1 MVSHSFAHQPI
12 VIKGAGEMA
21 SGVAVRLYRA
31 GFRRLAMLE
40 VAAPL
45 AVRRAVSFCEAVRD
59 GGQQVEGI
67 AAVRVA
73 DPAMLEGVW
82 QEGRIAVAVDPDWT
96 WLQFVRPS
104 VSIDAIL
111 AKRNLGTTMDEA
123 PLVVALGPGFE
134 AGRDAHWVVET
145 QRGHN
150 LGRLLAEGYAE
161 ANTGIPGNIGG
172 FTRERVLRAP
182 ADGVVENVLAIG
194 DMVRA
199 GETVCT
205 VGGTPVVSQIDGVVR
220 GLIRTGIRVPKD
232 IKIGDVDPRGEKA
245 YCYTVSEKARALGG
259 SVLEAICA
267 HFFG

>member
-1 MVSHSFAHQPI
+1 MASHSYAHQPI
-12 VIKGAGEMA
+12 VVKGAGEMA

-31 GFRRLAMLE
+31 GFRRLAMLD

-45 AVRRAVSFCEAVRD
+45 AVRRAVSFCEAIRD
-59 GGQQVEGI
+59 GEQQVEGI
-67 AAVRVA
+67 TAVRVA
-73 DPAMLEGVW
+73 DPAMLESVW
-82 QEGRIAVAVDPDWT
+82 QDGRVAVTVDPNWT
-96 WLQFVRPS
+96 WLQFVRPT

-111 AKRNLGTTMDEA
+111 AKRNLGTTLDEA

-150 LGRLLAEGYAE
+150 LGRLIAEGYAE
-161 ANTGIPGNIGG
+161 ANTGVPGNIGG
-172 FTRERVLRAP
+172 YTSERVLRAP
-182 ADGVVENVLAIG
+182 ADGAVENLLAIG
-194 DMVRA
+194 DPVRA
-199 GETVCT
+199 GETVCS
-205 VGGTPVVSQIDGVVR
+205 VGGVPVASQINGVVR
-220 GLIRTGIRVPKD
+220 GLIRAGIRVPTD